1 MLSFFSAFV
10 SLERIMCFLH
20 TMLKLKMNVAEFYFL
35 KKYGFSKLEGGNF
48 EILKFVWTKSLGN
61 VRANQFHI
69 NISATCTFPKF
80 HVVYK

>member
-1 MLSFFSAFV
+1 
-10 SLERIMCFLH
+10 MCFLH

-35 KKYGFSKLEGGNF
+35 KRYGFSKLEG
-48 EILKFVWTKSLGN
+48 EIKKFVWTKNLGN

-69 NISATCTFPKF
+69 NISASCTFPKF